1 MISYLLLY
9 KILQLFTV
17 LVLGFL
23 LVKLRVIR
31 AGDGTVLSKISLY
44 MLMPAAII
52 NSFDVELT
60 PELAKGIGLAYIA
73 AIIIHIVLLG
83 IDAIYKRAAHGT
95 SAERASVMYSNA
107 ANLIIPIVSFVLGE
121 EWVIYSCAFMSV
133 QLVFLWSHG
142 IRMFSENEKFNI
154 KKILL
159 NVNIIAIAVGVVFML
174 CGIRLPV
181 FVKDITSSLGGM
193 VGNVGMLI
201 AGILAAQVDFKKMI
215 ANKRLYLV
223 LAMRMIVCPAV
234 ALVILK
240 IIGGFTNIANADS
253 ILLVSFLAAMTP
265 AAATVMQ
272 FAQLSGRDAD
282 FAVAVNI
289 ATTIVCIATMPVFV
303 AIYSI

>member
-9 KILQLFTV
+9 KILQLFIV

-23 LVKLRVIR
+23 LVKFKVIR
-31 AGDGTVLSKISLY
+31 ESDGTVLSKISLY

-60 PELAKGIGLAYIA
+60 PELAKGIGLAYIT
-73 AIIIHIVLLG
+73 AIIIHLVLLG

-193 VGNVGMLI
+193 LGNVGMLI

-215 ANKRLYLV
+215 KNKRLYLV
-223 LAMRMIVCPAV
+223 IAMRMIVCPAV
-234 ALVILK
+234 VLVILK
-240 IIGGFTNIANADS
+240 IIGSFAGIANAEN

-272 FAQLSGRDAD
+272 FAQLSGKDAD

-289 ATTIVCIATMPVFV
+289 ATTVVCIATMPAFV
-303 AIYSI
+303 AIYSM

>member
-9 KILQLFTV
+9 KILQLFIV

-23 LVKLRVIR
+23 LVKFKVIR
-31 AGDGTVLSKISLY
+31 ESDGTVLSKISLY

-73 AIIIHIVLLG
+73 AVIIHIVLLG

-133 QLVFLWSHG
+133 QLVFIWSHG

-193 VGNVGMLI
+193 LGNVGMLI

-215 ANKRLYLV
+215 KNKRLYLV

-234 ALVILK
+234 VLVILK
-240 IIGGFTNIANADS
+240 IIGSFAGIANAEN

-289 ATTIVCIATMPVFV
+289 ATTVVCIATMPAFV
-303 AIYSI
+303 AIYSM

>member
-17 LVLGFL
+17 LVFGFL
-23 LVKLRVIR
+23 LVKLKVIS

-73 AIIIHIVLLG
+73 AIVVHIVLLG

-159 NVNIIAIAVGVVFML
+159 NVNIIAIAIGVVFMI

-193 VGNVGMLI
+193 LGNIGMLI

-223 LAMRMIVCPAV
+223 LVMRMIVCPAV
-234 ALVILK
+234 VLVILK
-240 IIGGFTNIANADS
+240 IIGSFAGVANAEN

-289 ATTIVCIATMPVFV
+289 ATTVVCIVTMPVFV
-303 AIYSI
+303 AIYSM

>member
-9 KILQLFTV
+9 KILQLFIV

-23 LVKLRVIR
+23 LVKFKVIR
-31 AGDGTVLSKISLY
+31 ESDGTVLSKISLY

-60 PELAKGIGLAYIA
+60 PELTKGIGLAYIVA
-73 AIIIHIVLLG
+73 VVIHIVLLG

-95 SAERASVMYSNA
+95 SAERASIMYSNA

-121 EWVIYSCAFMSV
+121 EWVIYSCAFMSG
-133 QLVFLWSHG
+133 QLVFIWSHG

-193 VGNVGMLI
+193 LGNVGMLI

-215 ANKRLYLV
+215 KNKRLYLV

-234 ALVILK
+234 VLVILK
-240 IIGGFTNIANADS
+240 IIGSFAGIANAEN

-289 ATTIVCIATMPVFV
+289 ATTVVCIATMPAFV
-303 AIYSI
+303 AIYSM

>member
-9 KILQLFTV
+9 KILQLFIV

-23 LVKLRVIR
+23 LVKFKVIR
-31 AGDGTVLSKISLY
+31 KSDGTVLSKISLY

-193 VGNVGMLI
+193 LGNVGMLI

-215 ANKRLYLV
+215 KNKRLYLV

-234 ALVILK
+234 VLVILK
-240 IIGGFTNIANADS
+240 IIGSFAGIANAEN

-289 ATTIVCIATMPVFV
+289 ATTVVCIATMPAFV
-303 AIYSI
+303 AIYSM

>member
-9 KILQLFTV
+9 KILQLFIV

-23 LVKLRVIR
+23 LVKFKVIR
-31 AGDGTVLSKISLY
+31 ESDGTVLSKISLY

-73 AIIIHIVLLG
+73 AIIIHLVLLG

-142 IRMFSENEKFNI
+142 IRMFSENEKFDI

-174 CGIRLPV
+174 CGIRLPA

-193 VGNVGMLI
+193 LGNVGMLI

-215 ANKRLYLV
+215 KNKRLYLV
-223 LAMRMIVCPAV
+223 IAMRMIVCPAV
-234 ALVILK
+234 VLVILK
-240 IIGGFTNIANADS
+240 IIGSFASVANAEN

-289 ATTIVCIATMPVFV
+289 ATTVVCVATMPAFV
-303 AIYSI
+303 AIYSM

>member
-9 KILQLFTV
+9 KILQLFIV

-23 LVKLRVIR
+23 LVKFKVIR
-31 AGDGTVLSKISLY
+31 ESDGTVLSKISLY

-60 PELAKGIGLAYIA
+60 PELTKGIGLAYIA
-73 AIIIHIVLLG
+73 AVVIHIVLLG

-133 QLVFLWSHG
+133 QLVFIWSHG

-193 VGNVGMLI
+193 LGNVGMLI

-215 ANKRLYLV
+215 KNKRLYLV

-234 ALVILK
+234 VLVILK
-240 IIGGFTNIANADS
+240 IIGSFAGIANAEN

-289 ATTIVCIATMPVFV
+289 ATTVVCIATMPAFV
-303 AIYSI
+303 AIYSM

>member
-9 KILQLFTV
+9 KILQLFIV

-23 LVKLRVIR
+23 LVKFKVIR
-31 AGDGTVLSKISLY
+31 ESDGTVLSKISLY

-73 AIIIHIVLLG
+73 AVIIHIVLLG

-193 VGNVGMLI
+193 LGNVGMLI

-215 ANKRLYLV
+215 KNKRLYLV

-234 ALVILK
+234 VLVILK
-240 IIGGFTNIANADS
+240 IIGSFAGIANAEN

-289 ATTIVCIATMPVFV
+289 ATTVVCIATMPAFV
-303 AIYSI
+303 AIYSM

>member
-9 KILQLFTV
+9 KILQLFIV

-23 LVKLRVIR
+23 LVKFKVIR
-31 AGDGTVLSKISLY
+31 ESDGTVLSKISLY

-73 AIIIHIVLLG
+73 AVVIHIVLLG

-133 QLVFLWSHG
+133 QLVFIWSHG

-193 VGNVGMLI
+193 LGNVGMLI

-215 ANKRLYLV
+215 RNKRLYLV

-234 ALVILK
+234 VLVILK
-240 IIGGFTNIANADS
+240 IIGSFAGIANAEN

-289 ATTIVCIATMPVFV
+289 ATTVVCIATMPAFV
-303 AIYSI
+303 AIYSM

>member
-9 KILQLFTV
+9 KILQLFIV

-23 LVKLRVIR
+23 LVKFKVIR
-31 AGDGTVLSKISLY
+31 ESDGTVLSKISLY

-52 NSFDVELT
+52 NSFDVELS

-73 AIIIHIVLLG
+73 AVIIHIVLLG

-133 QLVFLWSHG
+133 QLVFIWSHG

-193 VGNVGMLI
+193 LGNVGMLI

-215 ANKRLYLV
+215 RNKRLYLV

-234 ALVILK
+234 VLVILK
-240 IIGGFTNIANADS
+240 IIGSFAGIANAEN

-289 ATTIVCIATMPVFV
+289 ATTVVCIATMPAFV
-303 AIYSI
+303 AIYSM

>member
-9 KILQLFTV
+9 KILQLFIV

-23 LVKLRVIR
+23 LVKFKVIR
-31 AGDGTVLSKISLY
+31 KSDGTVLSKISLY

-83 IDAIYKRAAHGT
+83 IDVIYKRAAHGT

-193 VGNVGMLI
+193 LGNVGMLI

-215 ANKRLYLV
+215 KNKRLYLV

-234 ALVILK
+234 VLVILK
-240 IIGGFTNIANADS
+240 IMGSFAGIANAEN

-289 ATTIVCIATMPVFV
+289 ATTVVCIATMPAFV
-303 AIYSI
+303 AIYSM

>member
-9 KILQLFTV
+9 KILQLFIV

-23 LVKLRVIR
+23 LVKFKVIR
-31 AGDGTVLSKISLY
+31 ESDGTVLSKISLY

-73 AIIIHIVLLG
+73 AVIIHIVLLG

-133 QLVFLWSHG
+133 QLVFIWSHG

-193 VGNVGMLI
+193 LGNVGMLI

-215 ANKRLYLV
+215 KNKRLYLV

-234 ALVILK
+234 VLVILK
-240 IIGGFTNIANADS
+240 IIGSFAGVANAEN

-289 ATTIVCIATMPVFV
+289 ATTVVCIATMPAFV
-303 AIYSI
+303 AIYSM

>member
-9 KILQLFTV
+9 KILQLFIV

-23 LVKLRVIR
+23 LVKFKVIR
-31 AGDGTVLSKISLY
+31 ESDGTVLSKISLY

-73 AIIIHIVLLG
+73 AVIIHIVLLG

-133 QLVFLWSHG
+133 QLVFIWSHG

-193 VGNVGMLI
+193 LGNVGMLI

-215 ANKRLYLV
+215 RNKRLYLV

-234 ALVILK
+234 VLVILK
-240 IIGGFTNIANADS
+240 IIGSFAGIANAEN

-289 ATTIVCIATMPVFV
+289 ATTVVCIATMPAFV
-303 AIYSI
+303 AIYSM

>member
-9 KILQLFTV
+9 KILQLFIV

-23 LVKLRVIR
+23 LVKFKVIR
-31 AGDGTVLSKISLY
+31 ESDGTVLSKISLY

-73 AIIIHIVLLG
+73 AVVIHIVLLG

-95 SAERASVMYSNA
+95 SAERASIMYSNA

-133 QLVFLWSHG
+133 QLVFIWSHG

-193 VGNVGMLI
+193 LGNVGMLI

-215 ANKRLYLV
+215 KNKRLYLV

-234 ALVILK
+234 VLVILK
-240 IIGGFTNIANADS
+240 IIGSFARIANAEN

-289 ATTIVCIATMPVFV
+289 ATTVVCIATMPAFV
-303 AIYSI
+303 AIYSM

>member
-9 KILQLFTV
+9 KILQLFIV

-23 LVKLRVIR
+23 LVKFKVIR
-31 AGDGTVLSKISLY
+31 ESDGTVLSKISLY

-60 PELAKGIGLAYIA
+60 PELTKGIGLAYIA
-73 AIIIHIVLLG
+73 AVVIHIVLLG

-95 SAERASVMYSNA
+95 SAERASIMYSNA

-133 QLVFLWSHG
+133 QLVFIWSHG

-193 VGNVGMLI
+193 LGNVGMLI

-215 ANKRLYLV
+215 KNKRLYLV

-234 ALVILK
+234 VLVILK
-240 IIGGFTNIANADS
+240 IIGSFAGIANAEN

-289 ATTIVCIATMPVFV
+289 ATTVVCIATMPAFV
-303 AIYSI
+303 AIYSM